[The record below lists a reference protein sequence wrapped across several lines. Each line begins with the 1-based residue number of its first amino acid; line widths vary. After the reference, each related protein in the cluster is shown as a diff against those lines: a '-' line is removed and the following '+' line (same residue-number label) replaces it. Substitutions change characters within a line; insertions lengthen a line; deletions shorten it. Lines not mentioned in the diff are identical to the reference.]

1 MEKGNVVYFE
11 DLDHL
16 TQEVIIDLFV
26 SIIEN
31 KMRGRGKEVEDEAS
45 SDLCEIEQRPPQC
58 IV

>member
-1 MEKGNVVYFE
+1 MEKGNVYFE

-31 KMRGRGKEVEDEAS
+31 KIRRRGKGVEDEAS
-45 SDLCEIEQRPPQC
+45 SDLCAIEQRPSQC
-58 IV
+58 VL

>member
-1 MEKGNVVYFE
+1 MEKRNVYFE

-31 KMRGRGKEVEDEAS
+31 KMRGRGKEVGDEAS
-45 SDLCEIEQRPPQC
+45 SDLCKIEQRPS
-58 IV
+58 

>member
-1 MEKGNVVYFE
+1 MEDRNVYFE

-45 SDLCEIEQRPPQC
+45 RDLCEIKQGPPQC
-58 IV
+58 IL